1 LFDLG
6 NWALTTA
13 CEQLAKWRHEQ
24 LPPIRV
30 SVNLSPV
37 HFQDPGLLDTIKRL
51 LVLHDIPAKSLG
63 LEVTESAMQTESNI
77 DVLMQLRALGISI
90 AIDDFGTGFSCL
102 ASLQKLPLDCLKI
115 DKVFVDDIV
124 VNPHS
129 SLLLGTI
136 VGLAKTLGYNM
147 IAEGVETVE
156 QANAI
161 KTLGCDIVQGF
172 FMPRS
177 TL

>member
-1 LFDLG
+1 
-6 NWALTTA
+6 
-13 CEQLAKWRHEQ
+13 
-24 LPPIRV
+24 
-30 SVNLSPV
+30 
-37 HFQDPGLLDTIKRL
+37 
-51 LVLHDIPAKSLG
+51 
-63 LEVTESAMQTESNI
+63 VTESAMQTQSNI
-77 DVLMQLRALGISI
+77 DMLIQLRALGISI

-147 IAEGVETVE
+147 IAEGVETIE

-172 FMPRS
+172 FFSPAVPS
-177 TL
+177 EDVPALLKTGTG